1 MIIEIKK
8 LTARGKYEGDF
19 SFEVTPSD
27 DKLLI
32 PLCSFDGAL
41 KVEGKYVIYDDDSVG
56 VDFTLSYA
64 IVGQCSYCLS
74 EAEKDVSFTSDI
86 LFVTEED
93 DENYLYDGIK
103 INLKSAVDDAI
114 LISQPSII
122 LCKEGCTGIDVTNK

>member
-1 MIIEIKK
+1 MEIEVRRLNALK
-8 LTARGKYEGDF
+8 KYEGE
-19 SFEVTPSD
+19 FEYEYESPQDCCLV
-27 DKLLI
+27 
-32 PLCSFDGAL
+32 PLC
-41 KVEGKYVIYDDDSVG
+41 KIEGKVKVSGSYEIYEDESVG
-56 VDFTLSYA
+56 VKLTVNYK
-64 IVGQCSYCLS
+64 IIGQCSYCLS